1 MSANA
6 LDINI
11 TAEKSNQKQQNQLLS
26 PSCLISPIS
35 TQSKIMGLLTIIRK
49 QKLKDKDLRI
59 IVLGLDNAG
68 KSTVVHSIL
77 GNPEETK
84 ISPTLGFEIH
94 SMQHKGFNLNFW
106 DIGGQ
111 ESIRAFWF
119 NYFFDKFDCILFVI
133 DLITIRSRFNEIHR
147 EFIKLLD
154 NEKFEKT
161 KFVIVLNKMDLFEEH
176 QYETV
181 KEEILEKLQLNRYII
196 KYEIVMVSGKSGKNI
211 NLLVET
217 LV

>member
-1 MSANA
+1 
-6 LDINI
+6 
-11 TAEKSNQKQQNQLLS
+11 
-26 PSCLISPIS
+26 
-35 TQSKIMGLLTIIRK
+35 MGLLTIIRK

-68 KSTVVHSIL
+68 KSTIVHSLL
-77 GNPEETK
+77 GSPEDTK

-94 SMQHKGFNLNFW
+94 SLQHKGYNLNFW

-119 NYFFDKFDCILFVI
+119 NYFFDKFDCIVFVI
-133 DLITIRSRFNEIHR
+133 DLITIRTRLNEIHQ

-161 KFVIVLNKMDLFEEH
+161 KFIIVLNKMDLFQED
-176 QYETV
+176 QFDQV
-181 KEEILEKLQLNRYII
+181 KEEIIEKLQLKRYIVE
-196 KYEIVMVSGKSGKNI
+196 YEIVMVSGKTGRNVPGILDKI
-211 NLLVET
+211 V
-217 LV
+217 